1 MAKFTRDDKFSKRT
15 PSRSFD
21 DGPKRSSRDSPRF
34 ESRDSGDRFERR
46 DSGSYEKRMHTVTCA
61 KCGDRCEVPFR
72 PREGKPVYCSR
83 CFRQN
88 DNDSSRGGDF
98 GPKPSTLSTNEF
110 DQINEKLNKIMKALE
125 IE

>member
-1 MAKFTRDDKFSKRT
+1 MAKFTRDNKFSKR
-15 PSRSFD
+15 SSQSFD
-21 DGPKRSSRDSPRF
+21 DGPRRSSRDSPRF
-34 ESRDSGDRFERR
+34 ESSDRFERR

-88 DNDSSRGGDF
+88 DNGGDF
-98 GPKPSTLSTNEF
+98 RPKSSALSTNEF

>member
-1 MAKFTRDDKFSKRT
+1 MAKFTRDNKFSKRT
-15 PSRSFD
+15 SSRSFD
-21 DGPKRSSRDSPRF
+21 ESPRRSSRDSPRF

-46 DSGSYEKRMHTVTCA
+46 DSGSYEKRMHTVICA

-88 DNDSSRGGDF
+88 DNGGDF
-98 GPKPSTLSTNEF
+98 GPKTSALSTNEF